1 MLARLAIIT
10 SRKIKNKRIIAFLF
24 LILGNGIEEII
35 SRARTMVNKMRMVEQ
50 G

>member
-1 MLARLAIIT
+1 MLARLVIIT
-10 SRKIKNKRIIAFLF
+10 SRKIKNKRRAAFLF

-35 SRARTMVNKMRMVEQ
+35 SRARTIVNKMRMVEQ